1 MTAVTKN
8 KQLPLQTDHK
18 TIRDV
23 MAGGLDAYHNVFA
36 ARAAIAHAEDPG
48 DIMPFDVSSAAK
60 RKGLAQG
67 YFFETPQTDEPR
79 NPYATYAEKQKL
91 TGDDVKTTLVNTFG
105 EFGRRLEFPVTGA
118 SSAAVATLQPVF
130 MIDNYTLSLTP
141 ATSCRNKPAGYVEK
155 WLTGTTCLVFLYSA
169 HAQRLMDFAGGGRRK
184 TIFLGHFDADSIA
197 DGDLRTDMTDLIND
211 HCKIVKLF
219 AVIDKALTTTGDSTV
234 LHLEIGSVALT
245 GGLLTLTGEA
255 GSIKGL
261 QVNATAITAANE
273 FHEGDT
279 LSVVAAST
287 ADLTGGTFD
296 LFCVIEL
303 EAGH

>member
-8 KQLPLQTDHK
+8 QNLPLETDHQ
-18 TIRDV
+18 TVRDI
-23 MAGGLDAYHNVFA
+23 MAGGLDAYHHVFA
-36 ARAAIAHAEDPG
+36 ARAAIAHAEDAG
-48 DIMPFDVSSAAK
+48 DLMPLDFSTAAK
-60 RKGLAQG
+60 RKGSAQG
-67 YFFETPQTDEPR
+67 YYFETPETDEPR

-91 TGDDVKTTLVNTFG
+91 TGDDVKTTLANTFG
-105 EFGRRLEFPVTGA
+105 EFGRRIKFPVTGA

-141 ATSCRNKPAGYVEK
+141 ATSTRNKPAGYVEK
-155 WLTGTTCLVFLYSA
+155 WVSGTTCEVFIFSA

-184 TIFLGHFDADSIA
+184 TIHLGHFDADTIA
-197 DGDLRTDMTDLIND
+197 DGDLRTDMTDFIHD
-211 HCKIVKLF
+211 HCKIVNFYAL
-219 AVIDKALTTTGDSTV
+219 IDKALTTTGDTTA
-234 LHLEIGSVALT
+234 LHLEIGSTALT
-245 GGLLTLTGEA
+245 GGVLTLTGEA

-261 QVNATAITAANE
+261 QVNATAITALNE

-279 LSVVAAST
+279 LSIVAAST

-296 LFCVIEL
+296 LFAVIEL